1 MLSKVLVLV
10 HGSEVDHS
18 TNRLYINKQV
28 QMKGFGTK
36 DFVFDNKFEGRKS
49 DTVVKYSLT
58 SVFCITVT
66 YPRYALNLKLDQ
78 AVKIDQRLIKG
89 VMNVQMDNV
98 KVVDS
103 ELALI
108 IAPKDPKN
116 LYELTAKVR

>member
-1 MLSKVLVLV
+1 MLSNVLVLV

-49 DTVVKYSLT
+49 GTVVKYSLT

>member
-1 MLSKVLVLV
+1 
-10 HGSEVDHS
+10 
-18 TNRLYINKQV
+18 
-28 QMKGFGTK
+28 MKGFGTK

>member
-1 MLSKVLVLV
+1 M
-10 HGSEVDHS
+10 
-18 TNRLYINKQV
+18 
-28 QMKGFGTK
+28 
-36 DFVFDNKFEGRKS
+36 
-49 DTVVKYSLT
+49 
-58 SVFCITVT
+58 T